1 MKNTLKILKPK
12 LSRPV
17 DAMTLSVIREIDKA
31 SKELGFEIFIV
42 GAVARIILLEYVF
55 GLSAGRTTSDIDF
68 AFAAEDWEQFKKIKK
83 YLVEHSNF
91 RESTKQTHKL
101 FFKSLDLD
109 FEFEV
114 DLIPFGEIESKPN
127 TINWPP
133 DMSVMMNVAGYK
145 DALASAVKVE
155 LEPDLIISV
164 ASLPS
169 IAILKIFAWADR
181 EKTTPKDAIDLASL
195 LRGYS
200 EAGNQ
205 DRIYE
210 DEAAIAELEAAAYDT
225 ELVGAW
231 LLGRDA
237 SEIASQETLDEI
249 MTITNSP
256 RRRRL
261 EEDMARSM
269 LGLAD
274 SLDYS
279 ERLLKQFTNGLTAK
293 K

>member
-1 MKNTLKILKPK
+1 M
-12 LSRPV
+12 
-17 DAMTLSVIREIDKA
+17 
-31 SKELGFEIFIV
+31 
-42 GAVARIILLEYVF
+42 
-55 GLSAGRTTSDIDF
+55 
-68 AFAAEDWEQFKKIKK
+68 
-83 YLVEHSNF
+83 
-91 RESTKQTHKL
+91 
-101 FFKSLDLD
+101 D

-145 DALASAVKVE
+145 NALSSSVKVE
-155 LEPDLIISV
+155 LEPKLIISV

-210 DEAAIAELEAAAYDT
+210 DEAAIVELEAAAYDT

-231 LLGRDA
+231 LLGKDAAEMA
-237 SEIASQETLDEI
+237 SEETHSEI
-249 MTITNSP
+249 LALINSP

-274 SLDYS
+274 PLDYS
-279 ERLLKQFTNGLTAK
+279 ERLLKQFTNGLAAK